1 MPGWMILP
9 GIFDTE
15 REGPVMIRYKMAGK
29 QHFDELLEIIYHQ
42 KDPNLKPV
50 LDLIQLTA
58 DHFARLFRSTGVVY
72 RIEVDG
78 RLAGL
83 CWVEKC
89 GRILYLHKLMIQ
101 EPYQRQG
108 IGTKTL
114 EWLEGRF
121 RGEIDQIELRVHASN
136 PRAKALY
143 ERCGYTVTNIPGP
156 SGMYMMC
163 KKISGLLPLAD
174 GVRSRDQ
181 KAKIEI

>member
-1 MPGWMILP
+1 
-9 GIFDTE
+9 
-15 REGPVMIRYKMAGK
+15 MIRYKMAGK
-29 QHFDELLEIIYHQ
+29 QHFDELLEIIFHQ
-42 KDPNLKPV
+42 RDSNLKPL

-121 RGEIDQIELRVHASN
+121 RAEVDEIELRVHTSN

-143 ERCGYTVTNIPGP
+143 ERCGYTAMNTPGL
-156 SGMYMMC
+156 SGMYVMR
-163 KKISGLLPLAD
+163 KKVTGRLPLAD
-174 GVRSRDQ
+174 GEPIRDH
-181 KAKIEI
+181 KTGIN